1 MTSTLKRLIMATK
14 FISGISGIY
23 AAKLYLD
30 LHPVCRL
37 AILDK
42 DHYVGGTWNS
52 SKRRLRPVSSSA
64 MRDSHL

>member
-1 MTSTLKRLIMATK
+1 MSDCPSPLIPYAL
-14 FISGISGIY
+14 GISGIY

-30 LHPVCRL
+30 IHPECGL

-52 SKRRLRPVSSSA
+52 SKLP
-64 MRDSHL
+64 